1 MPSIAAHLLPKH
13 RLLYVSASVTFL
25 RGAHWKP
32 KPQKPSKPPPPP
44 TPPKPP
50 EKPVPFT
57 FHGDTWHDPYSWMS
71 DLADKVAM
79 RHMDVYME
87 QEEKYIEAV
96 MSGSDRLQHKLQA
109 EMGSRLAYYPS
120 SPPVRWGPWYV
131 ILPLLR
137 GQSSNFIS
145 SSLGRADSARH
156 RVEGLKVIF
165 IWVTI
170 HMSIRI
176 WVLNAST

>member
-13 RLLYVSASVTFL
+13 RLRHVSATVKFL

-32 KPQKPSKPPPPP
+32 KVQKAGKPPPPP
-44 TPPKPP
+44 SPPKPP

-57 FHGDTWHDPYSWMS
+57 FHGETWHDPYSWMS
-71 DLADKVAM
+71 NLTDKVAM

-120 SPPVRWGPWYV
+120 SPPVRWGPWFV
-131 ILPLLR
+131 ISPFLR
-137 GQSSNFIS
+137 GLCSNFI
-145 SSLGRADSARH
+145 RCRSAESTRR
-156 RVEGLKVIF
+156 RVNWG
-165 IWVTI
+165 
-170 HMSIRI
+170 
-176 WVLNAST
+176 